1 MRQSDTAPDAV
12 RASGRH
18 ALEAFDE
25 ALSHAPRKDGPALSK
40 TSCCLSQLRDALIA
54 CQRESGV
61 TEASA
66 SRLETVNG
74 VISLCLA
81 AHFPLG
87 PIPWPSIRQGRDAL
101 EQVVSGI

>member
-1 MRQSDTAPDAV
+1 MRQSDTAPEAV

-18 ALEAFDE
+18 ALAAFDD
-25 ALSHAPRKDGPALSK
+25 ALSHAPHKDGHALSE
-40 TSCCLSQLRDALIA
+40 TSRCLSHLRDALIA
-54 CQRESGV
+54 CQRESGI

-87 PIPWPSIRQGRDAL
+87 DIPWPSIRQGRDAL
-101 EQVVSGI
+101 ERVVQTL

>member
-18 ALEAFDE
+18 ALTAFDE
-25 ALSHAPRKDGPALSK
+25 ALSHAPHKDGVALSEA
-40 TSCCLSQLRDALIA
+40 SRCLSHLRDALIA
-54 CQRESGV
+54 CQREAG
-61 TEASA
+61 TTDESA
-66 SRLETVNG
+66 SCLETVNG

-87 PIPWPSIRQGRDAL
+87 EIPWGSIRQGRDAL
-101 EQVVSGI
+101 ERVVATL